1 MTVLLYIFR
10 TMKSQDFEFYIDGIC
25 LTSVSM
31 FGLVGTLLSVR
42 VLLNPNQFRTSFSN
56 ILVGLA
62 ISDAS
67 FLFCA
72 ILIIGLP
79 KAWPW

>member
-1 MTVLLYIFR
+1 MESL
-10 TMKSQDFEFYIDGIC
+10 DFEFYIDGIC
-25 LTSVSM
+25 LTSVSI

-42 VLLNPNQFRTSFSN
+42 VLLSPAQLRNSFSN
-56 ILVGLA
+56 ILIGLA

-67 FLFCA
+67 FLFSA